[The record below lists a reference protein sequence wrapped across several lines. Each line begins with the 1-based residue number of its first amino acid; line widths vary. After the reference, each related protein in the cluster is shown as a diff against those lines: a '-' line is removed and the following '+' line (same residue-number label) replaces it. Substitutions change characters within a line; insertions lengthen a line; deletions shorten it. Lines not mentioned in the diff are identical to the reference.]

1 VQQEPR
7 CLECYNY
14 IPYSRGEDER
24 CAGLTEVGNTV
35 SDISSIG
42 TYLPPWVTGRSRVKG
57 PDEDALTMAVAAG
70 RAADPGA
77 TAQRVVLV
85 SRDFPLLEG
94 GNGAVLLAALSLPAD
109 VAVSEVLGG
118 APAVLDQILGATDGT
133 LVLAADDSATIAA
146 AGAVLIGAGGASVT
160 PVARQTR
167 SLPTTVRGEDGARRN
182 YGDPRL
188 QREVGVKAT
197 VARLGLTN
205 SQSVAAVVG
214 SKAKELGGDVDVAG
228 AIEDPVSSASGVI
241 RALATLVEKGQDG
254 LLLAI
259 EQSSVTAAEVT
270 LPSPT
275 TLTRNEV
282 PARELPKFRTADGNG
297 IPISL
302 PAYARA
308 FEPKLRWEAAVF
320 DEAPGIDTAPQFPP
334 RARVDED
341 GGLVTD
347 YRLEPLPRTGT
358 VYTQTTIQIPVP
370 DLPSPYS
377 IAVVQLDGS
386 PVRVLMKVTGVP
398 AGEAAIGQAGS
409 VVLRKIAD
417 RTGVPD
423 YGYSFWPTTAQGAQ
437 A

>member
-1 VQQEPR
+1 MTRIV
-7 CLECYNY
+7 
-14 IPYSRGEDER
+14 
-24 CAGLTEVGNTV
+24 
-35 SDISSIG
+35 SIG
-42 TYLPPWVTGRSRVKG
+42 TYLPPWTVRDRRVKG

-70 RAADPGA
+70 RAADPAA
-77 TAQRVVLV
+77 TARRVVLV

-94 GNGAVLLAALSLPAD
+94 GNGAVLLAGLSLPAD

-118 APAVLDQILGATDGT
+118 APAVLDQLLGATDGT
-133 LVLAADDSATIAA
+133 LVLAADDSATAAA
-146 AGAVLIGAGGASVT
+146 AGAILLGATGPTLT

-167 SLPTTVRGEDGARRN
+167 SLPTTVRGEDGVRHD

-188 QREVGVKAT
+188 QREVGVKST
-197 VARLGLTN
+197 VARLGLAN
-205 SQSVAAVVG
+205 SQPVAAVVG
-214 SKAKELGGDVDVAG
+214 VKAKELGGDLDVAS
-228 AIEDPVSSASGVI
+228 ALEEPISSASGVI
-241 RALATLVEKGQDG
+241 RALANLIDKGESSGLV
-254 LLLAI
+254 LAV

-270 LPSPT
+270 LSSTAPT
-275 TLTRNEV
+275 ITRDEV
-282 PARELPKFRTADGNG
+282 PARELPAFRTADGHG

-320 DEAPGIDTAPQFPP
+320 EERPGIDTAPQFPP
-334 RARVDED
+334 RARVDDD

-347 YRLEPLPRTGT
+347 YRLEPLPRSGT

-398 AGEAAIGQAGS
+398 AGEATIGQAGS

-417 RTGVPD
+417 RAGVPD
-423 YGYSFWPTTAQGAQ
+423 YGYAFYPAAAEGAQ

>member
-1 VQQEPR
+1 
-7 CLECYNY
+7 
-14 IPYSRGEDER
+14 
-24 CAGLTEVGNTV
+24 
-35 SDISSIG
+35 
-42 TYLPPWVTGRSRVKG
+42 
-57 PDEDALTMAVAAG
+57 MAVAAG
-70 RAADPGA
+70 RAADPAA

-94 GNGAVLLAALSLPAD
+94 GNGAVLLAGLSLPAD
-109 VAVSEVLGG
+109 VSVSEVLGG

-133 LVLAADDSATIAA
+133 LILAADDSVTVAA
-146 AGAVLIGAGGASVT
+146 AGAVLIGGTGTGVM

-167 SLPTTVRGEDGARRN
+167 SLPTTVRAADGTRRD

-188 QREVGVKAT
+188 QREIGVKST
-197 VARLGLTN
+197 VARLALTDARP
-205 SQSVAAVVG
+205 VAAVVG
-214 SKAKELGGDVDVAG
+214 MKAKELGGDLEVSG
-228 AIEDPVSSASGVI
+228 AVEDPVSSASGVI
-241 RALATLVEKGQDG
+241 RALAALVEKGGTGG
-254 LLLAI
+254 LLLTI
-259 EQSSVTAAEVT
+259 EQASVTAADVT
-270 LPSPT
+270 PSSQSVV
-275 TLTRNEV
+275 TRNEV
-282 PARELPKFRTADGNG
+282 PARELPRFRTADGIG

-320 DEAPGIDTAPQFPP
+320 EERPGIDTAPQFPP
-334 RARVDED
+334 RARVDDD

-386 PVRVLMKVTGVP
+386 PVRVLLKVTGVP
-398 AGEAAIGQAGS
+398 AGEASIGQGGS

-417 RTGVPD
+417 RAGVPD
-423 YGYSFWPTTAQGAQ
+423 YGYAFQPATSEGAS